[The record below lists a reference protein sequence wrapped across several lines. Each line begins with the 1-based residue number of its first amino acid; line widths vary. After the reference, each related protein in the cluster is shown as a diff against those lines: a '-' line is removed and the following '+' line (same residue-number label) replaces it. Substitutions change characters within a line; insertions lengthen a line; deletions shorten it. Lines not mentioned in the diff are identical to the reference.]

1 MAHLRPCTPGAPRR
15 TRVGFGGR
23 LNFQGLG
30 AGGAIPLSAHV
41 GFVCRPPLA
50 RLLVT
55 GAVNVRSCL
64 RLKSSKA
71 TAGDNTPGEF
81 RNPPLRYNL
90 CFCRTRRGAAPGA
103 TAPSPLPRRAA
114 RFAVSSGANL
124 FLGPQLFRR
133 RRAALTGYTGD
144 HSTATAPPTDEHT
157 YRGYATVGL
166 SLVAAARS
174 RREPSLF
181 VLRK

>member
-81 RNPPLRYNL
+81 RNPPPSATISASAGLGGEPP
-90 CFCRTRRGAAPGA
+90 RGR
-103 TAPSPLPRRAA
+103 PLPLLFRGVPRASPSA
-114 RFAVSSGANL
+114 AERTFFSVRSSSG
-124 FLGPQLFRR
+124 
-133 RRAALTGYTGD
+133 
-144 HSTATAPPTDEHT
+144 
-157 YRGYATVGL
+157 VGGQ
-166 SLVAAARS
+166 R
-174 RREPSLF
+174 
-181 VLRK
+181 